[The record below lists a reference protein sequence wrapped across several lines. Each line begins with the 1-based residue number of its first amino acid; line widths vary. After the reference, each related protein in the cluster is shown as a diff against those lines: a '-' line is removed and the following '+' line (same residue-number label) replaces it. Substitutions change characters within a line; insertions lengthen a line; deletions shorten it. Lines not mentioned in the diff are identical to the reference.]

1 MNKTLR
7 FTENAKFEQNIKNRE
22 KQPKLMFYSKMT
34 ENRKIAKNEK
44 SNIDPPC
51 DFFITNPCDFLSQT
65 PVIFC
70 HINLFI

>member
-7 FTENAKFEQNIKNRE
+7 FIENAKFEQNIKNRE

-51 DFFITNPCDFLSQT
+51 DFLSQT
-65 PVIFC
+65 PVIFY
-70 HINLFI
+70 HKPL